1 MCVCHGCFSGGR
13 DGRRGSIPNKSSL
26 FHARAQFTTSP
37 RMRAQYENLS
47 KAYLRLA
54 EQADRNEQADI
65 IYEPPPPRKGMS
77 SNGH

>member
-1 MCVCHGCFSGGR
+1 LWRLPRVFLQGAAMAAGDQYRTKAAS
-13 DGRRGSIPNKSSL
+13 

-65 IYEPPPPRKGMS
+65 IYEPPPPTLLEKKG
-77 SNGH
+77 

>member
-1 MCVCHGCFSGGR
+1 MH
-13 DGRRGSIPNKSSL
+13 
-26 FHARAQFTTSP
+26 
-37 RMRAQYENLS
+37 AQYENLS